1 LLALAIIEHLMLVL
15 PLDTT
20 ALWRWA
26 LRKKQDPS
34 PAHAFDAHV
43 PPVLAPTLDTHD
55 KLFQIH

>member
-1 LLALAIIEHLMLVL
+1 MLALAILEHFMLVL

-26 LRKKQDPS
+26 LRKKKSEDD
-34 PAHAFDAHV
+34 AFDAHAA
-43 PPVLAPTLDTHD
+43 PVLAPTLDKHD

>member
-1 LLALAIIEHLMLVL
+1 LAILEHLMLVL

-26 LRKKQDPS
+26 LRKKKGEAAATAFE
-34 PAHAFDAHV
+34 AHTA
-43 PPVLAPTLDTHD
+43 PVLAPTLDKHD